1 MFMAVDRHL
10 YIHLQN
16 SLNSTLK
23 TGERYSVKKYTS
35 KKILHV
41 THNKSACFS
50 KNNSSKNILLSNHL
64 FVENLEIIYK
74 KLFTITS
81 SGYFFFTFF
90 KGGFFFFL
98 LLFSNLNFILGY
110 SGFIIL
116 FSGVQQS
123 ESIIHKYTST
133 FSDSFP
139 IEVIIEH

>member
-1 MFMAVDRHL
+1 MAVDRHL

-23 TGERYSVKKYTS
+23 TGEHYSVKKYTS
-35 KKILHV
+35 KNFLQV

-90 KGGFFFFL
+90 
-98 LLFSNLNFILGY
+98 
-110 SGFIIL
+110 
-116 FSGVQQS
+116 
-123 ESIIHKYTST
+123 
-133 FSDSFP
+133 
-139 IEVIIEH
+139 